1 MLARYNPFNELFRD
15 DFWNVG
21 LRAYAND
28 AEARAFSPAVD
39 VLDSEKAYLLKVE
52 VPGLKP
58 EDIDLSLE
66 NNVLTLKGERKF
78 EQETERQGYR
88 RVERRYGSFARA
100 FVLPE
105 GARGDAIEATVKDGV
120 LSVTIPKAEAP
131 VPRKIAVKTGDL
143 IDKAKQLFNKPKADE
158 APAAQ
163 ANPS

>member
-15 DFWNVG
+15 DFWNIGV
-21 LRAYAND
+21 RAFGND
-28 AEARAFSPAVD
+28 ADWRGFTPAVD
-39 VLDSEKAYLLKVE
+39 VLDNEKAYVLKVE

-58 EDIDLSLE
+58 EDIDVTLE
-66 NNVLTLKGERKF
+66 NNVLTLKGERKL
-78 EQETERQGYR
+78 EQESERHGYR

-105 GARGDAIEATVKDGV
+105 GARADAIEATVKDGV

-131 VPRKIAVKTGDL
+131 APRKIAVKTGDL
-143 IDKAKQLFNKPKADE
+143 LEKAKQLFNKPKADE
-158 APAAQ
+158 APRAE

>member
-1 MLARYNPFNELFRD
+1 MIARYNPFNDLFRD

-21 LRAYAND
+21 LRALGGEAD
-28 AEARAFSPAVD
+28 ARAFTPAVD
-39 VLDSEKAYLLKVE
+39 VLDNERAYVLKVE

-58 EDIDLSLE
+58 EDIELSLDK
-66 NNVLTLKGERKF
+66 NVLTLKGERKY

-105 GARGDAIEATVKDGV
+105 GAQGNAIEATVQDGV

-131 VPRKIAVKTGDL
+131 APRKIAVKTGDL
-143 IDKAKQLFNKPKADE
+143 IDKAKQLFAKPKTDE
-158 APAAQ
+158 AARPE